1 MSERRRL
8 KLVLLFGAVGGAILS
23 VVVTLLMDVL
33 YAESLGG
40 TWRDAI
46 AKDLHSMFQVSYPP
60 DGFVVTVLFVVII
73 AILALFGA
81 LLGAMFSTFVFR
93 LITLL
98 TRESQAQ

>member
-8 KLVLLFGAVGGAILS
+8 RLVLLLGAIGGAILAIP
-23 VVVTLLMDVL
+23 VTLLMDVL
-33 YAESLGG
+33 YAVSLGG

-46 AKDLHSMFQVSYPP
+46 AKDMESLFSVFLSP
-60 DGFVVTVLFVVII
+60 DGFVVTVLFILII

-93 LITLL
+93 LLELL
-98 TRESQAQ
+98 TRETPKR

>member
-8 KLVLLFGAVGGAILS
+8 RFVLLLGAIGGAILAITI
-23 VVVTLLMDVL
+23 TLLMDVL

-46 AKDLHSMFQVSYPP
+46 AKDMESLFSVSLSP
-60 DGFVVTVLFVVII
+60 DGFVVTVLFILII

-93 LITLL
+93 LLELL
-98 TRESQAQ
+98 TRETPKR

>member
-8 KLVLLFGAVGGAILS
+8 RIVLIFGAIVGAILAIT
-23 VVVTLLMDVL
+23 VTLLMDVL

-46 AKDLHSMFQVSYPP
+46 AKDLGSLFSATYSP
-60 DGFVVTVLFVVII
+60 DSFVVTVLFILII

-81 LLGAMFSTFVFR
+81 LLGSIFSTFVYR
-93 LITLL
+93 LLELL
-98 TRESQAQ
+98 TRESTTK

>member
-8 KLVLLFGAVGGAILS
+8 RIVLLFGAIAGAILAIT
-23 VVVTLLMDVL
+23 VTLLMDVL

-46 AKDLHSMFQVSYPP
+46 ARDLESLFSVSFSP
-60 DGFVVTVLFVVII
+60 DGFVVTAVFIVII

-81 LLGAMFSTFVFR
+81 LLGSIFSTFVFR
-93 LITLL
+93 LLELL
-98 TRESQAQ
+98 TRESTTK

>member
-1 MSERRRL
+1 MSERGRL
-8 KLVLLFGAVGGAILS
+8 RFVLLLGAIGGAILA
-23 VVVTLLMDVL
+23 VTVTLLMDVF

-46 AKDLHSMFQVSYPP
+46 AMDMASLFSVSLSP
-60 DGFVVTVLFVVII
+60 DGFVVTVLFILII

-93 LITLL
+93 LLELL
-98 TRESQAQ
+98 TRETPAR